1 MLNYGSNVK
10 EGRIQDMREYRY
22 EDLTHPEPGH
32 GLGARVPSCP
42 GCGFAVI
49 LFDDDTHM
57 CEEVAN

>member
-1 MLNYGSNVK
+1 
-10 EGRIQDMREYRY
+10 MREYRY

-42 GCGFAVI
+42 GCGLAVI

-57 CEEVAN
+57 CEEVAS